1 MTGAVCD
8 SIRNILA
15 VVSDPVSGRA
25 ALETALKVGRHLNC
39 HVDALHVR
47 SDPAA
52 ALPLV
57 GEAMSGAMVDEMM
70 GVADKEAGRRANKTH
85 VMYEDF
91 LAANGISDNAGPAAP
106 ATSFSISW
114 IEASGVEEQV
124 VALRGCR
131 ADAIVVARPTLEHET
146 AALMTLNAAL
156 MQSGRAVIAAP
167 PSTSTTAPQ
176 SPPFAKISLFW
187 NGSTEATRAVQ
198 AAMPF
203 LVRAEQVTV
212 LRVEEEEWYAE
223 TDDLEAHLTYHGV
236 KTVVSKVLPREGR
249 TGRSLLLAAGEFDAD
264 MMVMGAYTR
273 SKLRQLILGSVT
285 GYVMEH
291 AVLPVFLCH

>member
-1 MTGAVCD
+1 VPTV
-8 SIRNILA
+8 RNVLA
-15 VVSDPVSGRA
+15 VVSDA
-25 ALETALKVGRHLNC
+25 ANGKAVLETALRVGRHLES

-70 GVADKEAGRRANKTH
+70 GVAEKEAGRRAGK
-85 VMYEDF
+85 VRAVYDAL
-91 LAANGISDNAGPAAP
+91 LAREGLSDNLEAP
-106 ATSFSISW
+106 GRRKGFAMTW
-114 IEASGVEEQV
+114 LEASGVEEQV

-131 ADAIVVARPTLEHET
+131 ADISIVARPTGEAET

-156 MQSGRAVIAAP
+156 MQSGRPVIAAP
-167 PSTSTTAPQ
+167 PIPAEGAARGG
-176 SPPFAKISLFW
+176 PFKKIALFW
-187 NGSTEATRAVQ
+187 NGSTEATRA
-198 AAMPF
+198 AAAALPF
-203 LVRAEQVTV
+203 LVRAEEVTV

-223 TDDLEAHLTYHGV
+223 TGDLEAYLAHHGV
-236 KTVVSKVLPREGR
+236 HTIVSKVLPREGR
-249 TGRSLLLAAGEFDAD
+249 TGRSLLLATSDIGAD

-285 GYVMEH
+285 GYVMQH
-291 AVLPVFLCH
+291 AILPVLLCH

>member
-1 MTGAVCD
+1 MNLT
-8 SIRNILA
+8 SIRNVLA
-15 VVSDPVSGRA
+15 VVSDPATGRA
-25 ALETALKVGRHLNC
+25 TLDTALRVGRFLDC

-70 GVADKEAGRRANKTH
+70 GVADKEAGQRANRTRAAYDE
-85 VMYEDF
+85 V
-91 LAANGISDNAGPAAP
+91 LAREGLRDAGGPPQA
-106 ATSFSISW
+106 ATSFSVTW
-114 IEASGVEEQV
+114 IESSGIEEQV

-131 ADAIVVARPTLEHET
+131 ADLIVVARPTPEHET

-167 PSTSTTAPQ
+167 PLPKDGAPRKGGF
-176 SPPFAKISLFW
+176 SKIALFW

-203 LVRAEQVTV
+203 LVKADEVTV

-223 TDDLEAHLTYHGV
+223 TGDLEAHLAYHGV
-236 KTVVSKVLPREGR
+236 HTVVSKVLPREGR
-249 TGRSLLLAAGEFDAD
+249 TGRSLLFATGDIGAD

-285 GYVMEH
+285 GYVMEQ
-291 AVLPVFLCH
+291 AILPVLLCH